1 MTRIYLVSYDLR
13 QPGRNYAA
21 LYDAIRSYDSWAH
34 VMESTWA
41 IATTSSASQV
51 RDHLLSK
58 MDANDRLIVSR
69 QSGEAAWH
77 NLVADVSSWLKINLE
92 RNALSV

>member
-13 QPGRNYAA
+13 QPGRNYTA
-21 LYDAIRSYDSWAH
+21 LYDAIKSYDGWAH

-41 IATTSSASQV
+41 ITTTMSATQV
-51 RDHLLSK
+51 RDHLMSK

-69 QSGEAAWH
+69 QSGEAAWN
-77 NLVADVSSWLKINLE
+77 NLVPDVSNWLKTNLD